1 MPANNALSYHR
12 VATPA
17 ETYNPTSLA
26 SRRGNTAAVTMF
38 TYKLASYKLVVACS
52 TGILTNRQLRAVS
65 GENSAKNHVVCLLL
79 LLLQGPVLCLGLP

>member
-1 MPANNALSYHR
+1 
-12 VATPA
+12 
-17 ETYNPTSLA
+17 
-26 SRRGNTAAVTMF
+26 MF